1 MSSIANK
8 NLKNIVSEWKIIDKK
23 KTKCW
28 HLSTYKSANFLT
40 MNILWFMTPC
50 ICSTKDNKKR
60 VPIIQVDYIK
70 LLKEDKTLDELEI
83 KYLVIRKYLLS
94 DESNT
99 KCTIY
104 HTLSNTIAKLFNQ
117 FTLHR
122 LCFAL

>member
-1 MSSIANK
+1 
-8 NLKNIVSEWKIIDKK
+8 
-23 KTKCW
+23 
-28 HLSTYKSANFLT
+28 
-40 MNILWFMTPC
+40 MTPC

-94 DESNT
+94 DESNA

-104 HTLSNTIAKLFNQ
+104 HTLSTTIAKLFNQ